1 MDRYLFK
8 SKRKV
13 NYLPTLISVVC
24 VLIGSTFMLESWE
37 RSNPEHI
44 QEQALERL
52 DSRRENLV
60 SLESGAF

>member
-8 SKRKV
+8 SERKV
-13 NYLPTLISVVC
+13 NYLPTLISIVC
-24 VLIGSTFMLESWE
+24 VLIGGTFMLESWE

-52 DSRRENLV
+52 DSRRENLA
-60 SLESGAF
+60 SLESGTF